1 MYHFCRKA
9 KKVYFSSLNINKVVD
24 NKSFWKIVKPFL
36 SNKTISSEK
45 ITLIDDDEFITD
57 EQKVANTLNDFFSS
71 IVTSLNLPESQNA
84 DPLSDN
90 IDHPTLKA
98 IMKWRNHPSILAF
111 TTVHEN
117 RERFTFSFATITDVV
132 KEINILHSSK
142 VIQEADLPIKLLK
155 DNTNF
160 FTVYMAKH
168 FNNSLKNE
176 KFPNCLKLASV
187 TPVFKKNARTFTF
200 THNHRPVHAL
210 PVISKIFERTIC
222 NQLSAFFE

>member
-36 SNKTISSEK
+36 TNKCISSQK
-45 ITLIDDDEFITD
+45 KTLIDDEELITD
-57 EQKVANTLNDFFSS
+57 EQKVVNALNYFFSS
-71 IVTSLNLPESQNA
+71 IVTSLNLPESLNV
-84 DPLSDN
+84 DPLSNN

-187 TPVFKKNARTFTF
+187 TPVFKKNARIYIYPQSQTSTRAAC
-200 THNHRPVHAL
+200 HL
-210 PVISKIFERTIC
+210 
-222 NQLSAFFE
+222 